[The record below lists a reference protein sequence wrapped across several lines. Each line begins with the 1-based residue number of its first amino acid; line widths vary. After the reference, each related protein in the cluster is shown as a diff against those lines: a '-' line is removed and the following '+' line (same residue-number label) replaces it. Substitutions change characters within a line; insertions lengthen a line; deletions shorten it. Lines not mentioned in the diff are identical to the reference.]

1 MYLINWV
8 AGLQMSRDCLSMLN
22 FSVQFV
28 PRSVWRGST
37 WSGRRRSCLAVH
49 LSFDDDL
56 KKKKAGE
63 CIRLSDL
70 RWKLLLVE
78 ICFMPNVSRSRLLSA
93 LLSQWL
99 HSQHYDTQHYRALRI
114 AQIFSC
120 TQSAWFSLTSGLNSN
135 SIYYVWSTVMIAI
148 IVFTWYL
155 PLCRLWFAY
164 SF

>member
-8 AGLQMSRDCLSMLN
+8 AGLQMSQDCLSALN
-22 FSVQFV
+22 FSVQFI

-37 WSGRRRSCLAVH
+37 WSGRRRNCLASASV
-49 LSFDDDL
+49 FRWWFE
-56 KKKKAGE
+56 KKEAGE

-78 ICFMPNVSRSRLLSA
+78 ICFMPNVSRCRLLSA

-99 HSQHYDTQHYRALRI
+99 HTQHYDVHTTSTESI

-120 TQSAWFSLTSGLNSN
+120 TQSAWFTLTCLYA
-135 SIYYVWSTVMIAI
+135 IYDLHIAFKI
-148 IVFTWYL
+148 DLY
-155 PLCRLWFAY
+155 
-164 SF
+164 